1 MFAICDTAIGASRS
15 LSQSQVRLLPM
26 LRNRQCPADSSL
38 ESSFPGFY
46 RVFTG
51 YYRVLLGFFWG
62 GARDLDGRAYGAG
75 WRRGAESVDRNGI
88 DQSCVEAFLF
98 FLFLA
103 SSSPRTVILVSA
115 TCAGRGRRRSVAGRR
130 RDGGRR
136 TPAPVSAASSAS
148 LDTPDAA
155 LRVPSSFVRISD
167 DVASPNRVEGRRC

>member
-51 YYRVLLGFFWG
+51 YYRVLLGFFF

-98 FLFLA
+98 FSFFGFEFTADGDPRQRHLRWTRPA
-103 SSSPRTVILVSA
+103 SLGCGPA
-115 TCAGRGRRRSVAGRR
+115 PRRRTANTGAGLGRVVGLSRHTRR
-130 RDGGRR
+130 GATRPFLFRSYLG
-136 TPAPVSAASSAS
+136 
-148 LDTPDAA
+148 
-155 LRVPSSFVRISD
+155 
-167 DVASPNRVEGRRC
+167 